1 MIDNSAIVHVV
12 DDDACW
18 RESVGRLLSAVGYRI
33 ALYGSAEAFL
43 EECRFDAPGCIL
55 LDLQMSGL
63 SGLQLQRRLA
73 EVRHVL
79 PIIFIS
85 GHGDIPSSVLAM
97 RAGADDFLTKPVAS
111 EVLFDA
117 VERAIARNRDAR
129 VKQEQL
135 RALRDRISTLTPTE
149 RRVLDLVIVGK
160 LNKQIGVDL
169 GTAERTVKWHRH
181 NLMQKLQIQSLA
193 ELVSIAERVGL
204 ATGPKHSK
212 LE

>member
-1 MIDNSAIVHVV
+1 MIDDSAIVHVV

-111 EVLFDA
+111 EILFDA

-149 RRVLDLVIVGK
+149 RRVMDLVIVGK

-204 ATGPKHSK
+204 ATGSKRSK

>member
-1 MIDNSAIVHVV
+1 MIDDSAIVHVV
-12 DDDACW
+12 DDDAYW

-43 EECRFDAPGCIL
+43 EECRFDARGCIL

-111 EVLFDA
+111 EILFDA

-149 RRVLDLVIVGK
+149 RRVMDLVIVGK

-204 ATGPKHSK
+204 ATGSKRSK